1 MNVNA
6 IVGIPL
12 ERRRAMRDGGGRGSE
27 NWPSKVLHEVG
38 PQMEADG
45 LDRRRL
51 HALADL
57 IETLYAAPPPRIR
70 QEVVGSNIH
79 ECPAKYVD
87 GRTKCEY
94 FSLRDGGPAGLGK
107 VYFKDSPEPQNVVG
121 YALTGYG
128 LICWGWGSENGM
140 RSVALNGRVN
150 EVSRVLAAD
159 PACNR
164 EIDWTQGFINAGH
177 VAMAL
182 RFFLEGMTPKEAWR
196 KVEHTPWVD
205 QPKERHMGKVE
216 AEPTP
221 EPEPEPASEPTKPVE
236 VVSMHNDPVEIAHDA
251 YLKAVEAVEKAQAAL
266 DHAERELIICKL
278 QRGDGLD
285 DIARDHEMGQ
295 Q

>member
-6 IVGIPL
+6 IVNMPL
-12 ERRRAMRDGGGRGSE
+12 ERRRDMRNGGGRGSE
-27 NWPSKVLHEVG
+27 DWPSKVLHEVG

-51 HALADL
+51 HALADF
-57 IETLYAAPPPRIR
+57 IETLYAAPAPKIR
-70 QEVVGSNIH
+70 QEVVGSNVH

-87 GRTKCEY
+87 GRTKCEF
-94 FSLRDGGPAGLGK
+94 FSLRNGGQAGLGK
-107 VYFKDSPEPQNVVG
+107 VYFKDSPEPQNVVS

-159 PACNR
+159 PALGH
-164 EIDWTQGFINAGH
+164 EMDWTQGFINAGH

-182 RFFLEGMTPKEAWR
+182 RFFLEGMTPLEAWR
-196 KVEHTPWVD
+196 KVEYTPWVD
-205 QPKERHMGKVE
+205 QPKERHMGKVDP
-216 AEPTP
+216 EPTP
-221 EPEPEPASEPTKPVE
+221 KPEPEPAPEPKPVE

-251 YLKAVEAVEKAQAAL
+251 YLKAAEAVEKAQEAL
-266 DHAERELIICKL
+266 EQAERRLIIAKL
-278 QRGDGLD
+278 ERGDGFG
-285 DIARDHEMGQ
+285 DIVRDHELGQ
-295 Q
+295 E